1 VGIYCVRSI
10 SDAAKCSTVAKSGE
24 ETVPKA
30 ISGYDIHVALCH
42 NQLDLAV
49 LTEELP
55 RLTSRVGGVDDIDAA
70 GGRLVPDAQQV
81 VLEDALRVHVV
92 VAVVADGRQQ
102 HGQQRRRAPLTAA
115 CRVRHPT
122 GAGGVADSAR
132 GRQRRSSP
140 LLSVLLASV
149 GDHRDD
155 DVNAQSI
162 LEDHLL
168 RVWDETAAG
177 GVDVVDA
184 ADSRRE
190 SREFFCQNG

>member
-1 VGIYCVRSI
+1 M
-10 SDAAKCSTVAKSGE
+10 
-24 ETVPKA
+24 PKA

-49 LTEELP
+49 LTEEPP
-55 RLTSRVGGVDDIDAA
+55 RLTPRVGGVDDIDAA

-122 GAGGVADSAR
+122 GAGGR
-132 GRQRRSSP
+132 RQGVVRDGV
-140 LLSVLLASV
+140 VLV
-149 GDHRDD
+149 
-155 DVNAQSI
+155 
-162 LEDHLL
+162 
-168 RVWDETAAG
+168 
-177 GVDVVDA
+177 
-184 ADSRRE
+184 SRRRGW
-190 SREFFCQNG
+190 SRRYVVALAHLCHDYN

>member
-1 VGIYCVRSI
+1 MSQCDDVPPRPPS
-10 SDAAKCSTVAKSGE
+10 STRHE
-24 ETVPKA
+24 DDTVT
-30 ISGYDIHVALCH
+30 DH
-42 NQLDLAV
+42 
-49 LTEELP
+49 TLP
-55 RLTSRVGGVDDIDAA
+55 
-70 GGRLVPDAQQV
+70 P
-81 VLEDALRVHVV
+81 
-92 VAVVADGRQQ
+92 
-102 HGQQRRRAPLTAA
+102 
-115 CRVRHPT
+115 PT
-122 GAGGVADSAR
+122 GAGGVADPAR

-149 GDHRDD
+149 GDHRGDD
-155 DVNAQSI
+155 MNAQSI